1 MCDKATGAFLPT
13 LKFVLDW
20 FVNNTILKKV
30 DEIFFGNADSNII
43 RIPSND
49 IGFNTIYLSNV
60 NLDEDNFDENNPETI
75 IYVKIMA

>member
-1 MCDKATGAFLPT
+1 MCDKAIGAFLPT